1 MPADPRKLQPSELC
15 RLLNSTPLGEVI
27 TEQQLKRQRTGAGLR
42 IGDGRHVDLLRYV
55 AWLVQV
61 RHAPKPQA
69 ENDSSAADRLA
80 EAAQGA
86 AILGSSWQQITGH
99 GQKLT
104 SKQEALIAALLTE
117 PTYRAAAA
125 LAGVGERT
133 LYRWLHLPTFRE
145 AYRRARRELVEQ
157 AIGRVQAAN
166 GQAVDALLAVVR
178 QGRKDSD
185 RVRAAIALLEFAGR
199 GLATADLLHGDGE
212 TSDDSAMGT
221 TEVVQVLA
229 RRLRQLDTAELPTS
243 EKSRLTATLAEA
255 LLRAI
260 GVDVID
266 KRLEALQDVL
276 LGRKDK
282 KPK

>member
-1 MPADPRKLQPSELC
+1 M
-15 RLLNSTPLGEVI
+15 
-27 TEQQLKRQRTGAGLR
+27 
-42 IGDGRHVDLLRYV
+42 
-55 AWLVQV
+55 
-61 RHAPKPQA
+61 
-69 ENDSSAADRLA
+69 
-80 EAAQGA
+80 
-86 AILGSSWQQITGH
+86 
-99 GQKLT
+99 
-104 SKQEALIAALLTE
+104 
-117 PTYRAAAA
+117 
-125 LAGVGERT
+125 
-133 LYRWLHLPTFRE
+133 YRWLHLPTFRE